1 LLFTAQSEF
10 ARNGS
15 DTMILFGDLQRDWR
29 RWTARERAAAA
40 LFGAALLAL
49 LFAAAPW
56 TF

>member
-15 DTMILFGDLQRDWR
+15 DAMILFGDLQRDWR